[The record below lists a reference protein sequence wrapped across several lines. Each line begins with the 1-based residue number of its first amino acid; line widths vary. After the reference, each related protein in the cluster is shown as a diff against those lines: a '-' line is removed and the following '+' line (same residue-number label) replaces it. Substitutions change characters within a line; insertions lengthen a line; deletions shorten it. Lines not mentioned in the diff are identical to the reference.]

1 VKKSRRRE
9 RRCKPPANKDERK
22 LKAEKPV
29 LRSGREKGKGNEE
42 TSSRTPEAE
51 KADIREIK
59 KHTNQGG

>member
-1 VKKSRRRE
+1 M
-9 RRCKPPANKDERK
+9 AIKDERK

-29 LRSGREKGKGNEE
+29 LRSGRGKGKGNEE

-59 KHTNQGG
+59 NTQTKGVNTQ